1 MYNCLIRDN
10 HQRSH
15 KCSAD
20 YKIMHRAEIKA
31 MQILSVLLFDS
42 VGFFLFLRLNAQ
54 RKLYF
59 TAEAAECRSPDS
71 VNGMHV

>member
-10 HQRSH
+10 HQRST
-15 KCSAD
+15 KCAAD

-31 MQILSVLLFDS
+31 MQIHTAFDS
-42 VGFFLFLRLNAQ
+42 VGFYLFLRLNAQ

-59 TAEAAECRSPDS
+59 TAEAAECL
-71 VNGMHV
+71 